1 MRNGPAR
8 NAGRCVTPL
17 VSKHYRLMMND
28 NLIKIYQQSFR
39 DNRELPA
46 LTDYFKQETFSY
58 FGMAKE
64 IAKLHLLFRECGI
77 KKGDKIALIGRNN
90 PRWVI
95 AYIAT
100 ITYGAVIVPMLQDF
114 PANDVNHIIKHSES
128 KLLFLGDNFWDII
141 HEEELDMIQAAFS
154 LTDNSCIYEKSG
166 DKITKFQKNIRR
178 HFNARYPKGFGVN
191 DITYPNIPNDAL
203 CLLNYTSGTTGFS
216 KGVMLSVNNLTGNV
230 VFVTEHNI
238 HSRGSRV
245 LSFLPLAHAYGCAI
259 DMLSPLAVGAHIT
272 LLGKM
277 PAPKILIE
285 AMGSVRPNVVVTVP
299 LLIEK
304 IVRRQVFPKISSG
317 VAKVAVKIPGVNNVV
332 YAGIK
337 EKLIETFG
345 GELSHVII
353 GGAPLNAEVE
363 DFLMKIKFPFC
374 VGYGMTE
381 CGPLISY
388 TDYWE
393 FIPRSCG
400 KILAPY
406 MQLKID
412 SPDPYNVP
420 GEILTK
426 GENVM
431 LGYYKNEEATAAI
444 LEKDGW
450 LHTGDM
456 GTTDEIGTI
465 FIRGRCK
472 SMILGSNGQNIY
484 PEEIEARLNNMRC
497 VMESLVVD
505 RDGKLVALVVPDYE
519 QADKEGVD
527 HSQLQAVMD
536 ENLKELNTLVAS
548 YERVAE
554 IRLYPVEFEKTAKKS
569 IKRYLYR

>member
-1 MRNGPAR
+1 
-8 NAGRCVTPL
+8 
-17 VSKHYRLMMND
+17 MMKE
-28 NLIKIYQQSFR
+28 NLIRIYQQSFR
-39 DNRELPA
+39 DNRELAA

-58 FGMAKE
+58 FEMAKE
-64 IAKLHLLFRECGI
+64 IAKLHLLFKECGI
-77 KKGDKIALIGRNN
+77 GRGDKIALIGRNN
-90 PRWVI
+90 TRWVI
-95 AYIAT
+95 TYLAA

-141 HEEELDMIQAAFS
+141 HEEELDMIKAAFS
-154 LTDNSCIYEKSG
+154 LTDGHCIYEKEG
-166 DKITKFQKNIRR
+166 GEITSFQRDIRKY
-178 HFNARYPKGFGVN
+178 FNARYPRGFSVE
-191 DITYPNIPNDAL
+191 DISYPEIPNEEL

-230 VFVTEHNI
+230 VFVKLHDI
-238 HSRGSRV
+238 HTRGSRV

-259 DMLSPLAVGAHIT
+259 DMLAPLAVGAHIT

-285 AMGSVRPNVVVTVP
+285 AMASVKPNVVVTVP

-304 IVRRQVFPKISSG
+304 IVRKQVFPKISKG
-317 VAKVAVKIPGVNNVV
+317 LAKVAVKIPGVNNKI

-337 EKLIETFG
+337 DKLTETFG
-345 GELSHVII
+345 GQMSHVII

-363 DFLMKIKFPFC
+363 DFLTKIKFPFC

-400 KILAPY
+400 KILAPI
-406 MQLKID
+406 MELKID
-412 SPDPYNVP
+412 SSDPYNTP
-420 GEILTK
+420 GEILAR

-431 LGYYKNEEATAAI
+431 MGYYKNDKATAEV
-444 LEKDGW
+444 LEQDGW

-456 GTTDEIGTI
+456 GTTDETGTI

-472 SMILGSNGQNIY
+472 SMLLGSNGQNIY

-497 VMESLVVD
+497 VMESLVVQ
-505 RDGKLVALVVPDYE
+505 REGKLIALAVPDYE
-519 QADKEGVD
+519 QADREGID
-527 HSQLQAVMD
+527 HSRLQEVME
-536 ENLKELNTLVAS
+536 ENLKELNTQVAS
-548 YERVAE
+548 YEKVAA
-554 IRLYPVEFEKTAKKS
+554 ITLYPTEFEKTAKRS

>member
-1 MRNGPAR
+1 
-8 NAGRCVTPL
+8 
-17 VSKHYRLMMND
+17 MMQE

-39 DNRELPA
+39 ENRELAA

-58 FGMAKE
+58 FEMAKE
-64 IAKLHLLFRECGI
+64 IAKLHLLFEECGI
-77 KKGDKIALIGRNN
+77 EKGDKIALIGRNN
-90 PRWVI
+90 TRWVI
-95 AYIAT
+95 AYLAT
-100 ITYGAVIVPMLQDF
+100 VTYGAVIVPMLQDF

-128 KLLFLGDNFWDII
+128 KLLFLGDTFWDII
-141 HEEELDMIQAAFS
+141 HEEELDLIQAAFS
-154 LTDNSCIYEKSG
+154 LTDNHCIYEKEG
-166 DKITKFQKNIRR
+166 TRITDFQRDIRR
-178 HFNARYPKGFGVN
+178 HFNARYPKGFSVE
-191 DITYPNIPNDAL
+191 DISYPDIPNEAL

-230 VFVTEHNI
+230 VFVRSHDI
-238 HSRGSRV
+238 HARGSRV

-259 DMLSPLAVGAHIT
+259 DMLSPLAVGAHVT

-277 PAPKILIE
+277 PAPKILVE
-285 AMGSVRPNVVVTVP
+285 AMANVRPNVVVTVP

-304 IVRRQVFPKISSG
+304 IVRKQVFPKISRG
-317 VAKVAVKIPGVNNVV
+317 VAKVAVKIPGVNNKI
-332 YAGIK
+332 YAGIR

-363 DFLMKIKFPFC
+363 DFLTRIKFPFC

-400 KILAPY
+400 KILAPI
-406 MQLKID
+406 MELRID
-412 SPDPYNVP
+412 SPDPFNVP
-420 GEILTK
+420 GEILTR

-431 LGYYKNEEATAAI
+431 MGYYKNEKATAEV
-444 LEKDGW
+444 LEPDGW

-456 GTTDEIGTI
+456 GTTDDIGTI

-472 SMILGSNGQNIY
+472 SMLLG
-484 PEEIEARLNNMRC
+484 
-497 VMESLVVD
+497 
-505 RDGKLVALVVPDYE
+505 
-519 QADKEGVD
+519 
-527 HSQLQAVMD
+527 
-536 ENLKELNTLVAS
+536 
-548 YERVAE
+548 
-554 IRLYPVEFEKTAKKS
+554 
-569 IKRYLYR
+569 